1 MAYFMR
7 FRTEIQINPA
17 NFTISHSDAIGMMG
31 SCFTE
36 NISAKMIN
44 AGFRTMVNP
53 FGIVYNPLSLG
64 KQIDQLL
71 NGKVYTVSDIFS
83 DNTLYHSFSHHSR
96 FSGTNPELVLENI
109 NCTIR
114 EASDFLQKASILIL
128 TFGTAFV
135 YRLKTSG
142 EIVSNCHKLPDAVF
156 THHRAG
162 IQEIVSEWNR
172 LISLLKTHNPALK
185 IILTVSPIR
194 HWKNGANENQLSKA
208 TLLLSINELVNTHP
222 DCYYFPSYEMM
233 LDDLRDYRFYADDM
247 VHPSSKAIDYIWE
260 KFSETFF
267 DKKTIEAVKNFEN
280 AKKALN
286 HRLLHP
292 EI

>member
-1 MAYFMR
+1 
-7 FRTEIQINPA
+7 
-17 NFTISHSDAIGMMG
+17 MG

-44 AGFRTMVNP
+44 AGFQTMVNP

-64 KQIDQLL
+64 KQIERLFDR
-71 NGKVYTVSDIFS
+71 KAYTSSDIFS
-83 DNTLYHSFSHHSR
+83 DKTLYHSFSHHSR
-96 FSGTNPELVLENI
+96 FSGTNPKLVLENI
-109 NCTIR
+109 NRTIR
-114 EASDFLQKASILIL
+114 EASDFLQKVPTLIL

-135 YRLKTSG
+135 YRLKASG

-162 IQEIVSEWNR
+162 IPEIVSEWNR
-172 LISLLKTHNPALK
+172 LISLLKTNNPALK
-185 IILTVSPIR
+185 IIFTVSPIR

-208 TLLLSINELVNTHP
+208 TLLLSIHELVNTHQ

-247 VHPSSKAIDYIWE
+247 IHPSPKAIDYIWE

-267 DKKTIEAVKNFEN
+267 DKKTIEAAKNFEN

-286 HRLLHP
+286 HRPLHP
-292 EI
+292 TMEPDVPDELD